1 MEDEIAVTEILA
13 LAPNGDRHAVRLSI
27 RRPSETVQG
36 SWSCKIGGHPL
47 VVHSPR
53 DGLHGVDSFQA
64 LAIALAFIRGQLDDF
79 IGSGGRLLDPNH
91 PEADVDIGAM
101 FGSLGRSNSPRNR
114 P

>member
-1 MEDEIAVTEILA
+1 VEDEIAVTEILA

-53 DGLHGVDSFQA
+53 EAARNRGSFQA

-91 PEADVDIGAM
+91 PEADVDIDAM